1 MTPSEFLSLLA
12 EAGYQDILGVPC
24 STLAGV
30 YAALPAERRLR
41 YLAAPHEG
49 IALATACGLWL
60 TGRRPALLMQNS
72 GFGNMLNPLTSLA
85 MPHRIPVVT
94 FMTMRGWPAA
104 DNSEAQHAVM
114 GRSVF
119 GLIEALGAAC
129 RRLPAD
135 PAAAART
142 VAEVARDTAG
152 GDPAFVLIMPGSI
165 SAGAGDPAPP
175 AERELSRAAA
185 VRLLASRC
193 DGAAVITTIGNISRE
208 LFAAADR
215 PLNLYVQGAMGHA
228 ISVAAGTALGRP
240 GQRVLAI
247 DGDGSAVMHL
257 GAIPLI
263 GSLGL
268 ANLTHV
274 ILDNGVYE
282 STGGQQTPAT
292 TIDFPGVA
300 MACGYRQAV
309 TVSTEAE
316 LRAQAPLLSATGP
329 VLLHVRITPGGGS
342 PGGRATEKIGPAE
355 LVHRF
360 RTAIAAPG
368 QAP

>member
-1 MTPSEFLSLLA
+1 MTPREFLSALA

-24 STLAGV
+24 STLSGV
-30 YAALPAERRLR
+30 YSAFPAERRLR

-60 TGRRPALLMQNS
+60 AGRRPALLMQNS
-72 GFGNMLNPLTSLA
+72 GFGNMLNPLASLA
-85 MPHRIPVVT
+85 MPYRIPVVT

-114 GRSVF
+114 GRSAF
-119 GLIEALGAAC
+119 GLIEALGMAC

-135 PAAAART
+135 PAAAAAIL
-142 VAEVARDTAG
+142 AEVASDTADG
-152 GDPAFVLIMPGSI
+152 RPAFVLIMPGSI
-165 SAGAGDPAPP
+165 AAGRGDSAPP
-175 AERELSRAAA
+175 GDLGLSRATA
-185 VRLLASRC
+185 VRLLASQC
-193 DGAAVITTIGNISRE
+193 DGTAVITTIGNISRE

-228 ISVAAGTALGRP
+228 ISVAAGAALGQP
-240 GQRVLAI
+240 GRRVLAV
-247 DGDGSAVMHL
+247 DGDGSALMHL

-263 GSLGL
+263 GSLKL
-268 ANLTHV
+268 ANLAHV

-282 STGGQQTPAT
+282 SPGGQQAPTT
-292 TIDFPGVA
+292 TIDFPWVA
-300 MACGYRQAV
+300 LDCGYRQAV
-309 TVSTEAE
+309 SVSTEAG
-316 LRAQAPLLSATGP
+316 LCAQASLLRATGP
-329 VLLHVRITPGGGS
+329 VLLHVRIRPGGGS

-360 RTAIAAPG
+360 RAAIAVSG

>member
-1 MTPSEFLSLLA
+1 MTPREFLSALA

-24 STLAGV
+24 STLSGV
-30 YAALPAERRLR
+30 YSAFPAERRLR

-60 TGRRPALLMQNS
+60 AGRRPALLMQNS
-72 GFGNMLNPLTSLA
+72 GFGNRLTPLASLA
-85 MPHRIPVVT
+85 MPYRIPVVT

-114 GRSVF
+114 GRSAF
-119 GLIEALGAAC
+119 GLIEALGMAC

-135 PAAAART
+135 PAAAAAIL
-142 VAEVARDTAG
+142 AEVASDTADG
-152 GDPAFVLIMPGSI
+152 RPAFVLIMPGSI
-165 SAGAGDPAPP
+165 AAGRGDSAPP
-175 AERELSRAAA
+175 GDLGLSRATA
-185 VRLLASRC
+185 VRLLASQC
-193 DGAAVITTIGNISRE
+193 DGTAVITTIGNISRE

-228 ISVAAGTALGRP
+228 ISVASGTALGQP
-240 GQRVLAI
+240 GRRVVAI

-257 GAIPLI
+257 GAISLA
-263 GSLGL
+263 GSLGQPNL
-268 ANLTHV
+268 AHV

-282 STGGQQTPAT
+282 STGGQPTAAAATDLPA
-292 TIDFPGVA
+292 VA
-300 MACGYRQAV
+300 LACGYRQAV
-309 TVSTEAE
+309 TVSTEAG
-316 LRAQAPLLSATGP
+316 LRAQAPLLTAPGP

-355 LVHRF
+355 LTRRF
-360 RTAIAAPG
+360 RAAVAAEGGP
-368 QAP
+368 P